1 MNKRLIIG
9 LIGPKGS
16 GKDYAYSIL
25 FKHFDNVDRVAF
37 ADPIKN
43 TICELFSLHPEQLEL
58 LKRCTQLDVTNH
70 ETTGCYGS
78 GPGRVFVRNSGMLMR
93 TYDDQQFNRYVE
105 NKIKDNPNTTW
116 VVTDVRFPNEVEL
129 IKRLGGVLIEIHR
142 EGYAYDHHVTE
153 SGELPHDHLVVNDE
167 NFEDNLVKLINQLME
182 EHNGNMGTNQ
192 R

>member
-43 TICELFSLHPEQLEL
+43 TICELFSLQPDQLEL
-58 LKRCTQLDVTNH
+58 LKRCSLIDFINH
-70 ETTGCYGS
+70 NTSQNYGS
-78 GPGRVFVRNSGMLMR
+78 CIGRDFVRNIGMLMR
-93 TYDDQQFNRYVE
+93 NYDDQQFNRYVE

-153 SGELPHDHLVVNDE
+153 SGELHHDHLVVNDE

-182 EHNGNMGTNQ
+182 EHNGDVGTNQ

>member
-43 TICELFSLHPEQLEL
+43 TICELFSLRPDQLEL
-58 LKRCTQLDVTNH
+58 LKRCSLIDFINH
-70 ETTGCYGS
+70 NTSQNYGS
-78 GPGRVFVRNSGMLMR
+78 CIGRDFVRNIGMLMR
-93 TYDDQQFNRYVE
+93 NYDDQQFNRYVE

-182 EHNGNMGTNQ
+182 EHNGDVGTNQ